1 MENRSLGA
9 QLVSAV
15 PLILFLKWLAD
26 SPLWGTE
33 HVPWLLAALAL
44 MTLELGVVID
54 ELMEKETTPYN
65 APDLWFTRLVFAT
78 GRIGTVI
85 YLAVAVIQANKPYF
99 TMMQKSIAAMNLAES
114 IVWVPLGLWAILLA
128 HSLYALSMG
137 LRYGRS
143 PRVPGKIISA
153 TLWLVGAAALWVFQ
167 VFLPVKNTVL
177 SPNSTAAVNFAL
189 QGLYLGIILRHAVKL
204 AALLSGGGPTARG
217 RVEQDIDDG
226 RIPWITDDDPR
237 RR

>member
-9 QLVSAV
+9 NFVSV
-15 PLILFLKWLAD
+15 LPLILFLKWLAD
-26 SPLWGTE
+26 SPLWGTDQ
-33 HVPWLLAALAL
+33 VPWLLAALAL

-54 ELMEKETTPYN
+54 ELMAKETTPYN
-65 APDLWFTRLVFAT
+65 APDLWFTRLVYAT
-78 GRIGTVI
+78 GRIGIVG
-85 YLAVAVIQANKPYF
+85 YLALAVMTSPFPYF
-99 TMMQKSIAAMNLAES
+99 VMMKESIAAMNLSAS
-114 IVWVPLGLWAILLA
+114 IVWAPLGLWALLLA

-143 PRVPGKIISA
+143 PRIPGKIISA
-153 TLWLVGAAALWVFQ
+153 TLWLFGAAALWVFQ
-167 VFLPVKNTVL
+167 VFVPLKNTVL

-189 QGLYLGIILRHAVKL
+189 QGLYLGIILRHCMMLMV
-204 AALLSGGGPTARG
+204 LLRGGGATARA

-226 RIPWITDDDPR
+226 RIPWITDNDPR